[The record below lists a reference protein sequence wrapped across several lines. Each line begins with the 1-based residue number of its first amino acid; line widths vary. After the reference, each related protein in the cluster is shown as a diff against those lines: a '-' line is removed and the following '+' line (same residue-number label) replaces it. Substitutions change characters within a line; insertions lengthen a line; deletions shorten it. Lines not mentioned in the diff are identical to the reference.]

1 MNDISLKLDER
12 KVGGKKLKKLREN
25 GLIPSVIYGGNNQP
39 IMAQSSQ
46 VETIKVVRVAGK
58 HTPVNIIIGGKKK
71 LAIIKNIDMDPVKHL
86 LRHVAF
92 HTIKQSDI
100 ITTQVPIVLVGQGES
115 MAERNGLV
123 LLQVIDNIEV
133 KAKPASLPESLEIS
147 IINLATIEDRVTM
160 GDIKLPEDVEFADID
175 QDMELVIVN
184 VYEPST
190 LQAANEATGG
200 DAEEETEALA
210 GNGGEA
216 VDDSNKSISDKS
228 EAESK

>member
-1 MNDISLKLDER
+1 VNDISLKLDER

>member
-1 MNDISLKLDER
+1 
-12 KVGGKKLKKLREN
+12 
-25 GLIPSVIYGGNNQP
+25 
-39 IMAQSSQ
+39 
-46 VETIKVVRVAGK
+46 
-58 HTPVNIIIGGKKK
+58 
-71 LAIIKNIDMDPVKHL
+71 